1 MRVAMALPWRCRAPP
16 PGPFP
21 GHLQPP
27 PGLPLRP
34 GAPVP
39 TQGLLPVPE
48 PPPPRP
54 LAHPPSAGG
63 PCQNVSAPPCH
74 THSTQVHARTGAP
87 AHSAHRAEHACAHTY
102 TKCDV
107 HAHAQP
113 REARGGDA
121 AATALESPRASR
133 PPPRRSGRQDVSAGL
148 QLRDPPGLPGPL
160 SPELGFR
167 GLGKGPASP
176 HVLADGGEE
185 RRGLCWPRT

>member
-1 MRVAMALPWRCRAPP
+1 MCALPWRCRVPP

-21 GHLQPP
+21 GHLQPL

-34 GAPVP
+34 GPPVP

-48 PPPPRP
+48 RPPQAPGPPTVCW
-54 LAHPPSAGG
+54 G
-63 PCQNVSAPPCH
+63 PMPECLCPTLPH
-74 THSTQVHARTGAP
+74 TQHTGAR
-87 AHSAHRAEHACAHTY
+87 AHSAHRVEHPCTRTY
-102 TKCDV
+102 TKCAV
-107 HAHAQP
+107 HARAQP

-121 AATALESPRASR
+121 AATALESPRALR

-148 QLRDPPGLPGPL
+148 QLQDPPGLPGPL